1 MRLPRD
7 SVGVPIAA
15 DTSLRSSSSLIS
27 SSLSSCKLLGNKENV
42 QPPEGNGSGGGESS
56 TAANL
61 LWLLDFRL
69 DNLLPNDGN
78 TADKMAHVQGIIPF
92 RWFMIQQKRIQAL
105 SNRSLL

>member
-7 SVGVPIAA
+7 SVGVPA
-15 DTSLRSSSSLIS
+15 TSVRSSSPS

-42 QPPEGNGSGGGESS
+42 QPPEGNGSGGGASESS

-78 TADKMAHVQGIIPF
+78 SADKMAPVQGIIPL
-92 RWFMIQQKRIQAL
+92 R
-105 SNRSLL
+105 

>member
-7 SVGVPIAA
+7 SVVPIAS
-15 DTSLRSSSSLIS
+15 SLRPSSIVASS
-27 SSLSSCKLLGNKENV
+27 SSLSSCKLVGNKENV
-42 QPPEGNGSGGGESS
+42 QPPEGNGSGGGGGSSESS

-78 TADKMAHVQGIIPF
+78 SADKMAHVQGTSQF
-92 RWFMIQQKRIQAL
+92 FFG
-105 SNRSLL
+105 LLYTR

>member
-7 SVGVPIAA
+7 SVGVPAA
-15 DTSLRSSSSLIS
+15 SLRPSSSSS
-27 SSLSSCKLLGNKENV
+27 SSSSSPSCKLVGNKENV
-42 QPPEGNGSGGGESS
+42 QPPEGNGESS

-78 TADKMAHVQGIIPF
+78 SADKMAHVQGILILLPRLASIKCRNPF
-92 RWFMIQQKRIQAL
+92 RFICRQ
-105 SNRSLL
+105 